1 MNKYYI
7 NITNKCDYSCPF
19 CCMYSSPKN
28 DGFMSFN
35 TLYDIIEKINTPTV
49 VQLEGGE
56 PLLHPNII
64 LFLEYLASKEFVS
77 EIVIDTNAVHL
88 NTLIDSIVAV
98 SERNRKLITIKPS
111 YNTYL
116 KSQNPRLAHL
126 LNNII
131 SACEFLEYIR
141 FNINVRAYN
150 EDELKQ
156 LCEEV
161 KTLPHDGYLFNR
173 YGRAKNR
180 EDLVEPYITKVFDN
194 WTLFAHDGTQFG
206 NNLKARSEYE
216 HTKISTNS

>member
-77 EIVIDTNAVHL
+77 EIVSFLLQVSIRIIRLGNMSREIMRTFRELHMRMYGLSEWQNLDRSYDFKAAYMRQCVFMMAGPSIFTIMCIIMDMYLNQQRNATV
-88 NTLIDSIVAV
+88 
-98 SERNRKLITIKPS
+98 
-111 YNTYL
+111 
-116 KSQNPRLAHL
+116 
-126 LNNII
+126 
-131 SACEFLEYIR
+131 
-141 FNINVRAYN
+141 
-150 EDELKQ
+150 
-156 LCEEV
+156 
-161 KTLPHDGYLFNR
+161 
-173 YGRAKNR
+173 
-180 EDLVEPYITKVFDN
+180 ITKETKGLKHDN
-194 WTLFAHDGTQFG
+194 H
-206 NNLKARSEYE
+206 
-216 HTKISTNS
+216 